1 MLADSSI
8 FYYSM
13 NFGKSAKRNQIKQ
26 AGGLPFSG
34 TLKTILKSKNDDIMS
49 RNPQIKF

>member
-1 MLADSSI
+1 
-8 FYYSM
+8 M
-13 NFGKSAKRNQIKQ
+13 NFGKSAKRKQIAQ

-49 RNPQIKF
+49 RTAQKKF